1 MRRRGRRWA
10 LIAALVGTTIALIV
24 FAGACGGGS
33 SDAETP
39 ADVLAD
45 GGSIARVTIGA
56 RTFDFVVDC
65 YDVGAGAVVVVGEGK
80 EPRRHSPEGELP
92 ERDTRIFVQAFLRD
106 SYVGVSVLE
115 DEDAGTPAEL
125 YEASLDGPLDL
136 ILEDDVIEADAIS
149 FVRGIDLEQGG
160 GGEPAGD
167 GTLRVTCGRYELG
180 DPPGADR

>member
-1 MRRRGRRWA
+1 MRN
-10 LIAALVGTTIALIV
+10 IADLKEKVVASHRKVYSIDDLGDD
-24 FAGACGGGS
+24 F
-33 SDAETP
+33 
-39 ADVLAD
+39 D
-45 GGSIARVTIGA
+45 G
-56 RTFDFVVDC
+56 
-65 YDVGAGAVVVVGEGK
+65 
-80 EPRRHSPEGELP
+80 HSVITGELSRWLNSKGDLP
-92 ERDTRIFVQAFLRD
+92 SITAYAPRETVKDM
-106 SYVGVSVLE
+106 
-115 DEDAGTPAEL
+115 